1 MRNKVDIVNQSSS
14 ASEDDVLELVHA
26 VMHDY
31 RSLQYRILRD
41 GPHDITHMDAKV
53 LGFFARRP
61 GATQRDLV
69 EHSGRDKA
77 QLARLI
83 KGLREQGLLAA
94 GRRIEAHLRP
104 ALEALAAEFD
114 VIGDIRG
121 KGAMLAIE
129 LVEPGTRD
137 TTKVPYAGAVKRIAD
152 SAAQQGVLILTAGTY
167 ANVIRFLPS
176 LVITDEQLDD
186 AVSVLREALAAL

>member
-94 GRRIEAHLRP
+94 EADPDDRRNQRL
-104 ALEALAAEFD
+104 
-114 VIGDIRG
+114 
-121 KGAMLAIE
+121 
-129 LVEPGTRD
+129 
-137 TTKVPYAGAVKRIAD
+137 
-152 SAAQQGVLILTAGTY
+152 SLTAAGKDVQKTLKQQ
-167 ANVIRFLPS
+167 ARRLSAKAVTGLDVDERTRLQS
-176 LVITDEQLDD
+176 LLTRVKDN
-186 AVSVLREALAAL
+186 LARD

>member
-94 GRRIEAHLRP
+94 EADPGDRRNQRLS
-104 ALEALAAEFD
+104 L
-114 VIGDIRG
+114 
-121 KGAMLAIE
+121 
-129 LVEPGTRD
+129 T
-137 TTKVPYAGAVKRIAD
+137 
-152 SAAQQGVLILTAGTY
+152 TAGKDVQKTLKQQ
-167 ANVIRFLPS
+167 ARRLSAKAVTGLDVDERTRLQS
-176 LVITDEQLDD
+176 LLTRVKDN
-186 AVSVLREALAAL
+186 LARD